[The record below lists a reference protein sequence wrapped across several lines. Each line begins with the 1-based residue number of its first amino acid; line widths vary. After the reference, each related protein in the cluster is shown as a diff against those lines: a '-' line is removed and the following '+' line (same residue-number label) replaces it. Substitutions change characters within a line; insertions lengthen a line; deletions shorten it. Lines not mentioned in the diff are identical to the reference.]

1 MDIVSIAP
9 LFEPSICVGYC
20 ASDPSPSSSSRSDG
34 GTGAHSTRGGRHSLA
49 HAAAEM
55 EIAKGVAYLK
65 RQMFARAIE
74 VFRAFEKREQ
84 TLLDQAATNL
94 SFLYFLDVMC
104 GRWLKRKTAS
114 LILS

>member
-1 MDIVSIAP
+1 MCSLIDLSHLYTP
-9 LFEPSICVGYC
+9 TPSCLP
-20 ASDPSPSSSSRSDG
+20 ARAHPPPDG
-34 GTGAHSTRGGRHSLA
+34 GTGTHNTRGGRHSLA

-65 RQMFARAIE
+65 RQNFARAIE

-94 SFLYFLDVMC
+94 SFLYFLEVRLD
-104 GRWLKRKTAS
+104 
-114 LILS
+114 